1 MIDNHTRQKLL
12 YGLSFLLVILLSCSA
27 QNEGRLATGNLTQ
40 QQVAV
45 LIQQAAEK
53 KAAQQLQAAE
63 PTPVETKSLSI
74 PAIGASEAPRNDGVH
89 DATNDSIDVLQDPTK
104 ALAAFPRDRRLQVD
118 WVKALDQ
125 GLIEPRADL
134 LGKNKMVVMDMDI
147 IMKNTQMMP
156 WVRFPHIA
164 HTKWLACENCH
175 PAIFIPQEN
184 ANPISMNK
192 VLRGEYCGVCHDKV
206 AFALFICER
215 CHSVPHEGSGPKWW

>member
-1 MIDNHTRQKLL
+1 
-12 YGLSFLLVILLSCSA
+12 V
-27 QNEGRLATGNLTQ
+27 
-40 QQVAV
+40 
-45 LIQQAAEK
+45 
-53 KAAQQLQAAE
+53 
-63 PTPVETKSLSI
+63 
-74 PAIGASEAPRNDGVH
+74 GASEAPRNDGIH
-89 DATNDSIDVLQDPTK
+89 DAMNNGIDVLQDPTK
-104 ALAAFPRDRRLQVD
+104 ALADFPRDRRMQVD

-134 LGKNKMVVMDMDI
+134 LGTSKMQVFDKDI
-147 IMKNTQMMP
+147 LMKNTQMMP
-156 WVRFPHIA
+156 WVRFPHKA
-164 HTKWLACENCH
+164 HTKWLACDNCH